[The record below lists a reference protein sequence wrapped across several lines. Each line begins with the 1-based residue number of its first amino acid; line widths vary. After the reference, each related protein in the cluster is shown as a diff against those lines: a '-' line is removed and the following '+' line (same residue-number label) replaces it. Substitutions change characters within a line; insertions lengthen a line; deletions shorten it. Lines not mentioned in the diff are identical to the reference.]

1 MRVCASLFFRRR
13 IDACVTAHYGR
24 GMTTTQ
30 PVLPL
35 NVEAELTIRHIRNI
49 TTGLRATGDTFV
61 QSQARALDNL
71 ADALERSLN
80 T

>member
-1 MRVCASLFFRRR
+1 
-13 IDACVTAHYGR
+13 
-24 GMTTTQ
+24 MTNTQ

-35 NVEAELTIRHIRNI
+35 DREAELTIRHIRLI
-49 TTGLRATGDTFV
+49 TSGLRATGDTFV

-80 T
+80 K